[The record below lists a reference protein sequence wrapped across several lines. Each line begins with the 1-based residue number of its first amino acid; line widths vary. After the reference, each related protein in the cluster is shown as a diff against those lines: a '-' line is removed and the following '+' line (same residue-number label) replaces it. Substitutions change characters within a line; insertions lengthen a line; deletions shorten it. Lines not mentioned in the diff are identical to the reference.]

1 MKRKESQ
8 LQSLPREVLTRIHK
22 LSGPKSRTASTLVS
36 KDMQESTLQTK
47 HDGDLICLFVL
58 KLLSRLSPATRNW
71 EGSANRAAYWWVGR
85 RGVLSGQSN
94 KPPDGVSKRPGGKK
108 EVQKFCH
115 GDRYPKRCLV
125 FLIGLM
131 DYVEK
136 RWRNHVAR
144 TRYQQVSNIYVLF
157 ERPEDAHVRRWEPE
171 IAGTGCWRSGCCVSI
186 EIPRNEE
193 AAIGLAHASSLYP
206 GNKRQVLLSPTPYAD
221 LDKDNAPI
229 YADFFL
235 NRGRANCSIRYI
247 SLWQRRISPDGRKT
261 VDPPLQDFRLF
272 GAEFGAVHD
281 NVSIPDAVG
290 LDEEVPMKQF
300 ARAELLLNVDLHAI
314 SVPFR
319 SK

>member
-1 MKRKESQ
+1 MSR

-22 LSGPKSRTASTLVS
+22 LSGPKSRSQSTLVS

-47 HDGDLICLFVL
+47 HNDDLICLFVL
-58 KLLSRLSPATRNW
+58 KLLSRLSPATGNW

-85 RGVLSGQSN
+85 KGILRGPSN
-94 KPPDGVSKRPGGKK
+94 KPPEGVSKRPGGKE

-125 FLIGLM
+125 FMIGLLN
-131 DYVEK
+131 YVES

-144 TRYQQVSNIYVLF
+144 TGYKQVGDLYLLF
-157 ERPEDAHVRRWEPE
+157 ERPEDAHVHRWEPE

-193 AAIGLAHASSLYP
+193 AAVGLAHASSLYP
-206 GNKRQVLLSPTPYAD
+206 GNKRQILLSPTPYAD
-221 LDKDNAPI
+221 LDKETAPI
-229 YADFFL
+229 YADYFL

-247 SLWQRRISPDGRKT
+247 SLWQRRNCSDGRNT
-261 VDPPLQDFRLF
+261 PDPPLQDFRLF
-272 GAEFGAVHD
+272 GTAFAPVHD

-300 ARAELLLNVDLHAI
+300 ARAELMLNVDLHAI

-319 SK
+319 PK